1 MQKLSDIVNFDVRI
15 FESDIEK
22 VYMLDKE
29 KFEHSMCH
37 FIAEVTKQKD
47 GSDYPRPTLYQ
58 LCTAIQS
65 YLNENGKCWK
75 LIDGPEFKDLKV
87 VLDNL

>member
-1 MQKLSDIVNFDVRI
+1 MDQLKTKSIKKRSLSKMMWVVQAYKDLRMQKLSDIVNFDVKI

-22 VYMLDKE
+22 IDMLDKE

-47 GSDYPRPTLYQ
+47 G
-58 LCTAIQS
+58 
-65 YLNENGKCWK
+65 
-75 LIDGPEFKDLKV
+75 
-87 VLDNL
+87 